1 MDGNKEWRGK
11 QGEEQASVSEGTTDH
26 QALPSSET
34 FPMTTPRSAPWTA
47 QEIAILRAWY
57 PAEGH
62 GIAPR
67 LPGRSVHALQV
78 KANKLGLT
86 TAHRSSAP
94 KSRLQGEALDEAVRL
109 REVEN
114 WSFSAIGK
122 HFGVCEAS
130 ASNAV
135 TTALCVRR
143 GYRPAERD
151 QHGRLTVEGIERLR
165 YALKK
170 GLKGI
175 DIQLRL
181 GVSAACVSE
190 QRRRYNRELLARGKA
205 LLPPP
210 GGGQAYSGARLSPAK
225 RKQVEQ
231 LFLQGLGTQKIA
243 EHTGVSRTSCTRI
256 RTRLFRRLRRR
267 GEVLPGCDAA
277 GVRHVHAESARFVT
291 DEQKELLRAMLLD
304 RMPVQRAARELVIGA
319 STAYHLRDA
328 FAAELAAEGQA
339 LPPPRRPGRVRRTP
353 VRNPSWPPV
362 SSQEMYAFRRLLGTM
377 GFAEAKAHWQDTRRE
392 AARAAREA
400 AAMRKLSFEEQLARV
415 ASGELG
421 ITSGFVRNHLEPRLP
436 VHSSP
441 RSRCETLI
449 DA

>member
-1 MDGNKEWRGK
+1 M
-11 QGEEQASVSEGTTDH
+11 
-26 QALPSSET
+26 
-34 FPMTTPRSAPWTA
+34 
-47 QEIAILRAWY
+47 
-57 PAEGH
+57 
-62 GIAPR
+62 
-67 LPGRSVHALQV
+67 
-78 KANKLGLT
+78 T

-243 EHTGVSRTSCTRI
+243 ERTKLLSQLEQAKMQEQVSASLRSMSEIAAPGNTPSLEEI
-256 RTRLFRRLRRR
+256 RDKIERRY
-267 GEVLPGCDAA
+267 AN
-277 GVRHVHAESARFVT
+277 
-291 DEQKELLRAMLLD
+291 AM
-304 RMPVQRAARELVIGA
+304 G
-319 STAYHLRDA
+319 S
-328 FAAELAAEGQA
+328 AELAQNSVQGRMLEVQQASVQMAGHDRLEQIKASMRGDA
-339 LPPPRRPGRVRRTP
+339 LPAGGATVTP
-353 VRNPSWPPV
+353 
-362 SSQEMYAFRRLLGTM
+362 
-377 GFAEAKAHWQDTRRE
+377 
-392 AARAAREA
+392 A
-400 AAMRKLSFEEQLARV
+400 AAAPEVTAAPDEPLSQ
-415 ASGELG
+415 
-421 ITSGFVRNHLEPRLP
+421 
-436 VHSSP
+436 
-441 RSRCETLI
+441 
-449 DA
+449 